1 VKVKRHV
8 IEVNGVVTDIFQH
21 SWSTHLEGEFKE
33 VYTQPPYN
41 SFVGGYVG
49 QFEDNRL
56 YEALLKPAYA
66 SEDWNQASWAI
77 SMAKAMRLMLQVEV
91 GRRRRRGRRSGAGGS
106 LPQYMR
112 TGGHARIL

>member
-8 IEVNGVVTDIFQH
+8 IEVNGIATDIFQH
-21 SWSTHLEGEFKE
+21 SWSMHLEGAFKE

-49 QFEDNRL
+49 QFEDNRP
-56 YEALLKPAYA
+56 YEAALKPAYA

-77 SMAKAMRLMLQVEV
+77 SMSKAVRLMLQVEEE
-91 GRRRRRGRRSGAGGS
+91 GRRRRRKKKWDTCF
-106 LPQYMR
+106 LPQ
-112 TGGHARIL
+112 T